1 MKNSCKVTSQ
11 IEDIENHFKKKFSPD
26 VSAIHP
32 IQLTP
37 PKTFDR
43 IINIEEVQNA
53 IKKLK
58 NGKCQNNEGI
68 TAELVKYADKS
79 ITKIIT
85 DELNQAISL
94 GKDIGINSVI
104 LIPIPKPHKTL
115 KPENLGPIC
124 IVPVLRKILSL
135 ITLNR
140 IQEAAEEFIGPTQ
153 SAFKKVDLPLTS
165 FGPIASIWLP
175 CIKILKK

>member
-1 MKNSCKVTSQ
+1 MLG
-11 IEDIENHFKKKFSPD
+11 IEKK
-26 VSAIHP
+26 IY
-32 IQLTP
+32 I
-37 PKTFDR
+37 
-43 IINIEEVQNA
+43 EVQNA

-68 TAELVKYADKS
+68 TAELVKYAEKS
-79 ITKIIT
+79 ISKIIT

-94 GKDIGINSVI
+94 GKDIGINPAI
-104 LIPIPKPHKTL
+104 LIPIPKPHKTP
-115 KPENLGPIC
+115 KPENLRPIC

-153 SAFKKVDLPLTS
+153 SAFKKGRS
-165 FGPIASIWLP
+165 IADIIWTHRFNMATVYKTKK
-175 CIKILKK
+175 KIA

>member
-11 IEDIENHFKKKFSPD
+11 IEDFENHFKKFSPD

-58 NGKCQNNEGI
+58 NGKCQDNEGI
-68 TAELVKYADKS
+68 TAELVKYAEKS

-94 GKDIGINSVI
+94 GKDIGINPAI
-104 LIPIPKPHKTL
+104 LIPIPKPHKTP
-115 KPENLGPIC
+115 KPENLRPIC

-135 ITLNR
+135 ITLDR
-140 IQEAAEEFIGPTQ
+140 IEEAAEEFIGPTL
-153 SAFKKVDLPLTS
+153 SAFKKGRSTS

-175 CIKILKK
+175 CIKRKKIA